1 MLRKVSSLCALL
13 NRLIFRKSVKSLL
26 TFNPNTSDLEFGI
39 SVLEFLIRNLTPFF
53 RETVRSQKVI
63 EKHMFFSYLY
73 YNLISF
79 C

>member
-39 SVLEFLIRNLTPFF
+39 SVWVFFRCLEFRILVLEFHPNFWNSLP
-53 RETVRSQKVI
+53 
-63 EKHMFFSYLY
+63 LY
-73 YNLISF
+73 FNSNTIQIGT
-79 C
+79 